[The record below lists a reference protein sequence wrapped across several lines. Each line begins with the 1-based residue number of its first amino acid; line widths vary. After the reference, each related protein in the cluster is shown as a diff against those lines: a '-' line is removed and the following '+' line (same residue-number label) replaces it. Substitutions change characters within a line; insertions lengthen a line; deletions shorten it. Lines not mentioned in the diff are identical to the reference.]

1 LDSGTPT
8 AWLAG
13 LSNRVAEVHCPCEPE
28 VAAERFVG
36 RRRHPGHLDGQAS
49 YDEVLRSLRAIPR
62 SAIEIGQ
69 QLVIDT
75 SREPDL
81 DIVVRDIRAAFLR

>member
-1 LDSGTPT
+1 
-8 AWLAG
+8 
-13 LSNRVAEVHCPCEPE
+13 
-28 VAAERFVG
+28 
-36 RRRHPGHLDGQAS
+36 LDGQAS